1 MKVLN
6 CKIYPPTPKKNKM
19 YKFQYIFQE
28 KHDIL
33 NIMKEY

>member
-6 CKIYPPTPKKNKM
+6 CKIYPPPKKNIM